1 MWWGADNFGKN
12 TGQRPN
18 RPADTIDIPPPG
30 TTHEYS
36 SRANRRVSRS
46 SFQSAMTIQ
55 SVEAL
60 SASPSMRVVD
70 AVANETDTDPTELTP
85 LGTVIDPEALDTLL
99 ADRESRDVAVDFEY
113 EGCRVSIGS
122 DQRVQIESLDGG
134 H

>member
-1 MWWGADNFGKN
+1 
-12 TGQRPN
+12 
-18 RPADTIDIPPPG
+18 
-30 TTHEYS
+30 
-36 SRANRRVSRS
+36 
-46 SFQSAMTIQ
+46 MTIQ

-134 H
+134 R